1 MLGLKIASIVK
12 SENLHTLALTW
23 FITAFTALKQ
33 LLILR
38 LIKRQTNCEF
48 KVSYCECNNNNY
60 SKGQTPFNPTV
71 SVSKHFEL
79 LKNKVTVTKSAV
91 LSEKGLARTRRL
103 SLSLLKLI
111 LAFSSL
117 NILMCLSPCV
127 NIHLIMPLR
136 MRMCDVTDISQQNLV
151 FPKRRVFALSLQVL
165 LCFHVFSTQILKNKM
180 LKQKSLI

>member
-1 MLGLKIASIVK
+1 MLGLKIASVVK

-23 FITAFTALKQ
+23 FITAFTVLKQ

-48 KVSYCECNNNNY
+48 KVSYCECNNNY

-117 NILMCLSPCV
+117 NTLMCLSPCV
-127 NIHLIMPLR
+127 NIHLIMPL
-136 MRMCDVTDISQQNLV
+136 MRRNGHFTAKSCFSKAPSIRTVITSTFMLSSLLNVFFNL
-151 FPKRRVFALSLQVL
+151 
-165 LCFHVFSTQILKNKM
+165 LK
-180 LKQKSLI
+180 

>member
-1 MLGLKIASIVK
+1 MLGLKIASVVK

-23 FITAFTALKQ
+23 FITAFTVLKQ

-48 KVSYCECNNNNY
+48 KVSYCECNNNY

-151 FPKRRVFALSLQVL
+151 FPKRQVFAFSLQVL
-165 LCFHVFSTQILKNKM
+165 LCFHVFLTQILKNKM
-180 LKQKSLI
+180 LKQKTFV